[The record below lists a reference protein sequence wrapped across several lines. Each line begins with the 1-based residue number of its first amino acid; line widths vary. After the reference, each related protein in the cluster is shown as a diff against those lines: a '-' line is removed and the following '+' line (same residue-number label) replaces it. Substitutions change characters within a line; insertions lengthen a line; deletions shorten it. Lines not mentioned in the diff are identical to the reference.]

1 MNEWFVLTLQRK
13 DQLVSYMNES
23 DSIVIIPT
31 YNEKEN
37 IEKIIRAVFALE
49 KCFHI
54 LVIDDGSPDGTAT
67 IVKGLMQQEFTDRL
81 FLIERT
87 GKLGLGTAYIAGF
100 RWGLAQGYDYI
111 FEMDADFSHAPSD
124 LPRLYSAC
132 ADEGYDLAIGSR
144 YISGVNVVNWPMGR
158 VLMSY
163 FASKY
168 VRFITGFKVHDTT
181 AGFKCYRRRVL
192 ETIDLDAIRFKGYA
206 FQIEM
211 KFTTY
216 KCGFKIKEVPVIFVN
231 RVEGLSKMNSGI
243 FGEAFFGVMRLRWD
257 GWFRKYPKP
266 VDNKTAQAI
275 TGEQSENST
284 NRKNNL

>member
-1 MNEWFVLTLQRK
+1 MNK
-13 DQLVSYMNES
+13 S

-37 IEKIIRAVFALE
+37 IEKIIRAVFGLD

-54 LVIDDGSPDGTAT
+54 LVIDDGSPDGTAA
-67 IVKGLMQQEFTDRL
+67 IVKRLIADEFADRL
-81 FLIERT
+81 FILERS

-100 RWGLAQGYDYI
+100 KWALEHDYEYVL
-111 FEMDADFSHAPSD
+111 EMDADFSHDPAD
-124 LPRLYSAC
+124 LPRLYAAC
-132 ADEGYDLAIGSR
+132 HDEGYDLAIGSR
-144 YISGVNVVNWPMGR
+144 YVSGVNVVNWPMGR

-168 VRFITGFKVHDTT
+168 VRFVTGFSVHDTT

-192 ETIDLDAIRFKGYA
+192 ASIPLDEVRFKGYG

-211 KFTTY
+211 KYTAY
-216 KCGFKIKEVPVIFVN
+216 KMGFRIKEVPVVFVN
-231 RVEGLSKMNSGI
+231 RREGVSKMSGGI

-266 VDNKTAQAI
+266 K
-275 TGEQSENST
+275 E
-284 NRKNNL
+284 